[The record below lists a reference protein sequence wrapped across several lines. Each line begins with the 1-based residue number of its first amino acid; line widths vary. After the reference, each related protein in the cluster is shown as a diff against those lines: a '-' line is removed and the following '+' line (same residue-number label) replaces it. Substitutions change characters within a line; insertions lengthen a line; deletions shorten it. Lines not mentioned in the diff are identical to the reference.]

1 MFMISQV
8 ATQKLEKHLSF
19 EKKTTF
25 MFKYF
30 QAAKQKVKKKLN
42 LNSNMAFM

>member
-1 MFMISQV
+1 MNFGPKP
-8 ATQKLEKHLSF
+8 KLQGF

>member
-1 MFMISQV
+1 MNFGPKP
-8 ATQKLEKHLSF
+8 KLQGF

-30 QAAKQKVKKKLN
+30 QAAKQKLN